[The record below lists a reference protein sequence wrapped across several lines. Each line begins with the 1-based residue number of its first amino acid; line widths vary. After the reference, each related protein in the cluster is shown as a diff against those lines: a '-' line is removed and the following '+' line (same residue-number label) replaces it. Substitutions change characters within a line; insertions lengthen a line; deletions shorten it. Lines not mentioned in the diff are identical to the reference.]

1 MKEVFLLKAGKR
13 EMWEYGTQ
21 VSVLKDGDF
30 FKIRDFIMAD
40 YLTKG
45 HTKVVMLH
53 SHPVGF
59 DHLSEGDFQTLT
71 GLRLGLGFDFVAG
84 IVLPNSFLLFDVK
97 LVSKSIKIL
106 QQSRWRSFVSTIKLR
121 LISDIIKIRQLSQYE
136 Q

>member
-13 EMWEYGTQ
+13 EMWEYGTH

-59 DHLSEGDFQTLT
+59 DHLSEADFHTLT

-84 IVLPNSFLLFDVK
+84 IVLPKSFLLFDVK
-97 LVSKSIKIL
+97 LVSKSVWIF
-106 QQSRWRSFVSTIKLR
+106 QQNKWRSFVSAIKLR
-121 LISDIIKIRQLSQYE
+121 LISNIKKIRQLSQYE